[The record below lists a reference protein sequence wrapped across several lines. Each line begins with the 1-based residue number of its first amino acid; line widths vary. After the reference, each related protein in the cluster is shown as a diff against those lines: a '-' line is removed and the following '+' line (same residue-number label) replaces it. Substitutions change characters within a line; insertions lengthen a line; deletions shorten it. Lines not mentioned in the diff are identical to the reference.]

1 MEAIISITIVITVT
15 ALAVIFKKVN
25 GANNSIHNH

>member
-1 MEAIISITIVITVT
+1 MEAIISITIVVVVT
-15 ALAVIFKKVN
+15 ALAVTFKKVN